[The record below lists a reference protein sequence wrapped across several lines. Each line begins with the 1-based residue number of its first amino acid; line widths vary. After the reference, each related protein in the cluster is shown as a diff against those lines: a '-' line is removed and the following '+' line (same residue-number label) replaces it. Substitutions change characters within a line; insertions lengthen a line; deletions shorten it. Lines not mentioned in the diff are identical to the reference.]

1 MHLPYPKRKSSN
13 AQPFL
18 PRGSNPSRYGVGFS
32 IPRRYRSQAFAA
44 AALVLIGL
52 VWLLTRGRDSQNSSR
67 GGSTGMS
74 NHVPSGKPPAVI
86 VTVLDEERFGSR
98 YTGLLKENR
107 RLYAEKHG
115 MLQFILIRLSSG
127 RRSHVGRVGLTDRM
141 CPGYATFFPKVGDY
155 DLKKAPKSWNK
166 VVAMRHALTK
176 FPEATYFWYVDID
189 TFIMNPAL
197 TIERDI
203 MGPANLEEKMIVDHP
218 VVPPDSIIHTFSH
231 LKAEDVHFVVTQD
244 KDGLAT
250 NSWLVRNSEWSRF
263 FLDTWFDPTY
273 RSYNFQKAET
283 HALVSQS
290 VFTTEKGKEKI
301 NLPNKTT
308 AGAYCSMAPNYPVE
322 SGARP
327 SALYQL
333 L

>member
-32 IPRRYRSQAFAA
+32 IPRRYRSQAFAI

-52 VWLLTRGRDSQNSSR
+52 IWLLTRGGSSQNSSR
-67 GGSTGMS
+67 GGSSGMA

-86 VTVLDEERFGSR
+86 VTVLDEGRFGAR
-98 YTGLLKENR
+98 YTELVKENR
-107 RLYAEKHG
+107 RLYAEKH
-115 MLQFILIRLSSG
+115 
-127 RRSHVGRVGLTDRM
+127 
-141 CPGYATFFPKVGDY
+141 GYATFFPKVGDY
-155 DLKKAPKSWNK
+155 DLKKAPVSWTK
-166 VVAMRHALTK
+166 VVAMRHALTQ
-176 FPEATYFWYVDID
+176 FPDATYFWYVDID

-197 TIERDI
+197 AIERDI
-203 MGPANLEEKMIVDHP
+203 MAAAKLEEKMIVDQP

-263 FLDTWFDPTY
+263 FLDTWYDPTY

-283 HALVSQS
+283 HALEHIVQWHPTILSNLALVPQRFINS
-290 VFTTEKGKEKI
+290 YDKSEKGQEYSTGDLSVRFAKCAKSIKKPTCETEAE
-301 NLPNKTT
+301 PY
-308 AGAYCSMAPNYPVE
+308 ASVWRSAY
-322 SGARP
+322 RT
-327 SALYQL
+327 Q
-333 L
+333 